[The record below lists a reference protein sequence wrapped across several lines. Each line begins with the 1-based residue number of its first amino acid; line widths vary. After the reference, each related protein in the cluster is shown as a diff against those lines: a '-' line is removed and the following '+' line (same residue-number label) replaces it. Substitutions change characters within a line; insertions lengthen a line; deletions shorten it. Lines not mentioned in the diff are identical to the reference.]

1 VILLFIGAGILALC
15 CCGGLIAAVVLISLH
30 GFGPL
35 GRLLILLALTAAAA
49 GTVTGYAGGRSGSPK
64 ALKATLW
71 LSGIFAGAMVAAN
84 GVMIYALLA
93 RDFTVA
99 YVDQVGSHDVPNH
112 IAVVSLWSSLEGS
125 ILFWGAILGLFVFA
139 FLATTARVREHRDLI
154 PYTLATT
161 MAVATFFAF
170 LIAGPATPFETV
182 VPAARHAGPNPLLQN
197 HVLMIVHP
205 PMLYGG
211 YVGMTIP
218 FAMGVAALMRGR
230 LGAGWMRPTRLWM
243 LAPWG
248 FLTAGIVLG
257 GWWAYEV
264 LGWGGYWAWDPVENA
279 SFLPWLT
286 ASGFLH
292 AAMLMERRGLLKA
305 WTMVL
310 LMSTFA
316 LTILGTFM
324 TRSGV
329 FNSVHSFTQSAVG
342 PTFLVFLAI
351 VIVFSIALFA
361 LQGHM
366 LEADGSFKSM
376 VSRDSAYVVNNLLF
390 VAFTFTVLLGTTFP
404 LITEAMTDKKISVG
418 EPYFNSMAVPVGVA
432 IVFLMGIGPALP
444 WGAPSAEKIIKT
456 LAMPLAWG
464 FGLLALGL
472 GLGVR
477 EVWPALT
484 LLAVGFA
491 SAVAIRDMLAPIGAV
506 QRRWKIGWAEAAGR
520 AFRRGRRRYG
530 GQIVHLGVAL
540 MALSIAVSSSYRETD
555 ETVLNKG
562 ESAHIAGYTLTFTGV
577 QKTQEPHRQ
586 VVGAVFEVTRDG
598 KSLGTLMPKMN
609 RYTGQMRPIGTP
621 AVLSRF
627 HEDLY
632 LSAMQIDDRGAFAG
646 VRLYVNPMVYWIW
659 IASGIMLLG
668 CIVAMLPGPT
678 KAAAMAKPS
687 AGGPAP
693 TPAEAKGKAS

>member
-1 VILLFIGAGILALC
+1 MLPA
-15 CCGGLIAAVVLISLH
+15 
-30 GFGPL
+30 L
-35 GRLLILLALTAAAA
+35 GRILILLALTSASA
-49 GTVTGYAGGRSGSPK
+49 GALVGFIGGRSGSTK
-64 ALKATLW
+64 ALAITNKLAAV
-71 LSGIFAGAMVAAN
+71 FAISMIAAN
-84 GVMIYALLA
+84 AVMIYALLV
-93 RDFTVA
+93 RDFTVS
-99 YVDQVGSHDVPNH
+99 YVDHVGSHDVPDY
-112 IAVVSLWSSLEGS
+112 IAVISLWSSLEGS
-125 ILFWGAILGLFVFA
+125 ILFWGAILGLYVLA

-154 PYTLATT
+154 PWTLATT
-161 MAVATFFAF
+161 LAVGTFFAF
-170 LIAGPATPFETV
+170 LIAGPSTPFETV
-182 VPAARHAGPNPLLQN
+182 VPSVRHAGPNPLLQN
-197 HVLMIVHP
+197 HILMIIHP
-205 PMLYGG
+205 PALYGG

-230 LGAGWMRPTRLWM
+230 LGAGWVRPIRLWM

-310 LMSTFA
+310 LLSTFA

-329 FNSVHSFTQSAVG
+329 FNSVHSFTQSPVG

-351 VIVFSIALFA
+351 VIIFSIALFA
-361 LQGHM
+361 LQGH
-366 LEADGSFKSM
+366 LLDADGSFKSI

-404 LITEAMTDKKISVG
+404 LITEALTDKKISVG

-444 WGAPSAEKIIKT
+444 WGAPSKDQIIKA
-456 LAMPLAWG
+456 LAAPLAWG
-464 FGLLALGL
+464 LGL
-472 GLGVR
+472 MVLGFGLGVR
-477 EVWPALT
+477 DAWPAIT
-484 LLAVGFA
+484 LLACGFA
-491 SAVAIRDMLAPIGAV
+491 SAVALRDMLAPVAAV
-506 QRRWKIGWAEAAGR
+506 RRRWQIGWGDAATR
-520 AFRRGRRRYG
+520 AFQRGRRRYG

-540 MALSIAVSSSYRETD
+540 MVASIAISSSYRETD
-555 ETVLNKG
+555 EQVLNKG
-562 ESAHIAGYTLTFTGV
+562 ESTELAGYTLTFTGV
-577 QKTQEPHRQ
+577 EKIREPHRD
-586 VVGAVFEVTRDG
+586 VTGAVFEVTRAG
-598 KSLGTLMPKMN
+598 VSLGTLTPKMN
-609 RYTGQMRPIGTP
+609 RYSGQMRPIGTP

-632 LSAMQIDDRGAFAG
+632 LSAMQIDDKGAFAG
-646 VRLYVNPMVYWIW
+646 VRIYVNPMVYWIW
-659 IASGIMLLG
+659 IATGIMLLG
-668 CIVAMLPGPT
+668 CIIAMLPAPKT
-678 KAAAMAKPS
+678 ATPIAKPS
-687 AGGPAP
+687 AAGPAP
-693 TPAEAKGKAS
+693 AEGEAEGEAS